1 MDKTRR
7 ILLLALAFSVLSIP
21 ACPALPI
28 TAETEE
34 NHMSDDDM
42 ETFSSTVMDGETGE
56 TLPFAQIY
64 ISEGRGTIAN
74 AEGRF
79 SVKALPSETLV
90 ITCMGYQRMKIK
102 AADLPPTLR
111 LMPAETAM
119 REVTVMA
126 PGNILAQVVK
136 QMEKD
141 YQAHKNAYTYY
152 YMRQTY
158 RMDEAAEMA
167 EAYLSARSA
176 GNLRGVEFLAGRV
189 FHAKSKEKKLAL
201 DFSNLHATLSL
212 APMIKEEPFWQEV
225 FIPLN
230 QKSFRNRYN
239 YEKDYETDISPQT
252 DADGKRILCIHIRRP
267 QKGKKVRKAVMSGDL
282 YVEADSLWPIGFR
295 GKIEGLKLESELNG
309 EESTAKATLDLNI
322 TYSRTH
328 GYNKVTSI
336 FTRLK
341 CKGIDCQT
349 IAYHVDNLDIP
360 DDADANRSDNLLTA
374 IWYTRKDAEW
384 WRKNIIL
391 PTEAERK
398 LMRENGMMQEEEK

>member
-1 MDKTRR
+1 
-7 ILLLALAFSVLSIP
+7 
-21 ACPALPI
+21 
-28 TAETEE
+28 
-34 NHMSDDDM
+34 
-42 ETFSSTVMDGETGE
+42 
-56 TLPFAQIY
+56 
-64 ISEGRGTIAN
+64 
-74 AEGRF
+74 
-79 SVKALPSETLV
+79 
-90 ITCMGYQRMKIK
+90 
-102 AADLPPTLR
+102 
-111 LMPAETAM
+111 
-119 REVTVMA
+119 
-126 PGNILAQVVK
+126 
-136 QMEKD
+136 
-141 YQAHKNAYTYY
+141 
-152 YMRQTY
+152 
-158 RMDEAAEMA
+158 
-167 EAYLSARSA
+167 
-176 GNLRGVEFLAGRV
+176 
-189 FHAKSKEKKLAL
+189 
-201 DFSNLHATLSL
+201 
-212 APMIKEEPFWQEV
+212 MIKEEPFWQEV

-239 YEKDYETDISPQT
+239 YEKDYETDISTQT